1 MSYMHGADLRQV
13 PRNSSGPGRPAQ
25 MAELWARKY
34 LSNLAACDQSSRDG
48 VVVTT
53 RASLVD
59 QLLSDLRSAS
69 VKAWNLTES
78 LLAHEV
84 KRHRIQATL
93 VDPWQVSKDVYDIYG
108 EALTAYANKLSPCRL
123 SVNISAELGK
133 IRQRYTS
140 ADPRLIGFVSMQFH
154 YSGQILLKS
163 IPKSQQALLS
173 AYFKVVDDHLYMPLQ
188 RAYAAAATYN
198 YEDARLSIVQTL
210 LPHITTIANKV
221 VNRVN
226 QLYPAY
232 HCHTDCLNSQ
242 SVRIS
247 SIRDTEMFQ
256 VYLWTCVLES
266 RFDAIQEELFPL
278 CVMLYPTLKVNWE
291 LVRQMLHLLAREFR
305 HYTTAE
311 QEQYYAPYQDA
322 LWHMFSP
329 DLFPE
334 VIEVASGL

>member
-1 MSYMHGADLRQV
+1 MFHMHGADLRQA
-13 PRNSSGPGRPAQ
+13 PRSTFGPGRPAQ

-34 LSNLAACDQSSRDG
+34 LSNLAACDQSLKAG
-48 VVVTT
+48 TAATT

-84 KRHRIQATL
+84 KRHCIQATL

-108 EALTAYANKLSPCRL
+108 KALKAYANQLSPCRL
-123 SVNISAELGK
+123 SVNISADLGE

-140 ADPRLIGFVSMQFH
+140 TDPRLIGFVSMQFH
-154 YSGQILLKS
+154 YSGQMLLKS
-163 IPKSQQALLS
+163 VPRSEQALLS

-188 RAYAAAATYN
+188 RAYDAAAALDYGD
-198 YEDARLSIVQTL
+198 ERLGVVQTL
-210 LPHITTIANKV
+210 LPHITTIAHSV

-226 QLYPAY
+226 QLYPTY
-232 HCHTDCLNSQ
+232 HCYTDCLNSRP
-242 SVRIS
+242 VRIS

-256 VYLWTCVLES
+256 VYLWTCVLEG
-266 RFDAIQEELFPL
+266 RFNAIQEELFPL

-305 HYTTAE
+305 HHTTAE

-334 VIEVASGL
+334 VIEVA